1 MKTSVFETCKDFLFP
16 YTCMG
21 CGALVSQPERFCE
34 SCKKDLT
41 YVGELP
47 PIAQIRAA
55 AAVYPYDRVSAGI
68 LRRKKEQGFV
78 SEKAMAE
85 DMELAFHRFR
95 FPLPDLILPVPAHP
109 FKTWWTQYDHGMLL
123 AQAVAEQFNVP
134 LGAGVLGKQRF
145 TRPQHTLDRK
155 KRSRNLVGAFA
166 VHRPDQVRGKMI
178 LLVDDVITTGHTI
191 SACAAELRHSGAR
204 EVYALSYAYTQK

>member
-1 MKTSVFETCKDFLFP
+1 MKHNAFTAGRDLLFP
-16 YTCMG
+16 NHCMG
-21 CGALVSQPERFCE
+21 CNALISEPERFCE
-34 SCKKDLT
+34 NCKKDLT

-47 PIAQIRAA
+47 PISQIRAA
-55 AAVYPYDRVSAGI
+55 AAVYPYNRVSSGI
-68 LRRKKEQGFV
+68 LRRKQEPGYV

-95 FPLPDLILPVPAHP
+95 FPLPDLILPVPAHS
-109 FKTWWTQYDHGMLL
+109 FKVWWTQYDHGMVL
-123 AQAVAEQFNVP
+123 ARAVAKQFNVP
-134 LGAGVLGKQRF
+134 LGVRVLGKQRF

-166 VHRPDQVRGKMI
+166 VLRPDEVRGRII